1 MRALLQVVSDS
12 SVFIET
18 ENYEQK
24 IHKGYNILVGFSHD
38 DTKTIVDK
46 VVRKIAN
53 LRIFPDDNDKLNL
66 SIKDIDGEILSISQ
80 FTLYA
85 DLKKGN
91 RPSFSKSMGASEAT
105 RLYDYFNESLKDEGI
120 KVKTGKFQAH
130 MVVKITNTGPIT
142 IIIDSDNL

>member
-1 MRALLQVVSDS
+1 MRTLLQVVSDS
-12 SVFIET
+12 SVFIEA

-38 DTKTIVDK
+38 DTQVIVDK
-46 VVRKIAN
+46 MVRKITN
-53 LRIFPDDNDKLNL
+53 LRIFPDENDKLNL

-91 RPSFSKSMGASEAT
+91 RPSFSKNMAVSEAT
-105 RLYDYFNESLKDEGI
+105 KLYNYFNESLIVQGL
-120 KVKTGKFQAH
+120 KVKTGMFQAH
-130 MVVKITNTGPIT
+130 MDVKITNTGPIT
-142 IIIDSDNL
+142 IMIDSDNL

>member
-12 SVFIET
+12 SVFIEA

-24 IHKGYNILVGFSHD
+24 IHQGYNILVGFSHD
-38 DTKTIVDK
+38 DTSVIVDK

-91 RPSFSKSMGASEAT
+91 RPSFSKSMGAAEAT
-105 RLYDYFNESLKDEGI
+105 KLYNYFNESLIADGL
-120 KVKTGKFQAH
+120 KVKTGRFQAH
-130 MVVKITNTGPIT
+130 MEVKITNIGPIT
-142 IIIDSDNL
+142 IMVDSDNL